1 LFFSLLGAIPPA
13 ALDTLGPQTGL
24 RQMVQRR
31 YNFGLYA
38 VGIVALLNLAT
49 TTGWTFVSAMMFTLL
64 LKSPND
70 ERRRMLESHLVFG
83 CNGSAVDT
91 IIVDGNIV
99 VKGRKVLG
107 VDEEQVRQ
115 DMDKLFNDLVDA
127 MPKVT
132 VEREKR
138 DGE

>member
-1 LFFSLLGAIPPA
+1 
-13 ALDTLGPQTGL
+13 
-24 RQMVQRR
+24 
-31 YNFGLYA
+31 
-38 VGIVALLNLAT
+38 
-49 TTGWTFVSAMMFTLL
+49 
-64 LKSPND
+64 
-70 ERRRMLESHLVFG
+70 MLESHLVFG

-91 IIVDGNIV
+91 VIVDGNIV